1 MFHAEALACVD
12 SHEKTSILRKFGVCL
27 YGSVQIAR
35 VWGWVMG
42 HRDGEVGRS
51 QIPPCHDSC
60 AKQLRL
66 YPPGNGETLI

>member
-1 MFHAEALACVD
+1 
-12 SHEKTSILRKFGVCL
+12 
-27 YGSVQIAR
+27 
-35 VWGWVMG
+35 MG

-66 YPPGNGETLI
+66 YPPGNGETLIKFCKGKKYDRSVTQVLSELCLFTHCREESS

>member
-1 MFHAEALACVD
+1 
-12 SHEKTSILRKFGVCL
+12 
-27 YGSVQIAR
+27 
-35 VWGWVMG
+35 MG

-66 YPPGNGETLI
+66 YPPGNGETLIKFCKGKKYDQVYVLKRQL